1 MEPLAVSGTP
11 SSFAIALILCA
22 ALLHALWNAMVKG
35 AVDQPMT
42 LGLVNL
48 GHFLLG
54 IVMVSLFSIPA
65 AESWP
70 FLVAST
76 VIHFFYYGFLL
87 LAYRHGDLSQV
98 YPLARGVAP
107 VLVALGGWGI
117 AGEALP
123 LSGWIG
129 IALVSSGIA
138 ILLIGRR
145 ISFHGTALFAAFM
158 TGLIIAAY
166 TVVDGLG
173 VRTSQN
179 AFGYIGWLLVLESI
193 SAVFLLTWRR
203 QALMQTGPR
212 LIAVGIFGG
221 LLSAIAYGLAI
232 YAMSLTQLANVSA
245 IRESSVIMAALIG
258 VIWLGERPWKKRVI
272 AALVVA
278 AGIIVLASGG

>member
-1 MEPLAVSGTP
+1 MTGAP
-11 SSFAIALILCA
+11 STFAILLILCA

-35 AVDQPMT
+35 AGDQPMT
-42 LGLVNL
+42 MGLVNF

-54 IVMVSLFSIPA
+54 IVLVFAFAAPA

-70 FLVAST
+70 FLIGST
-76 VIHFFYYGFLL
+76 IIHFFYYGFLL

-107 VLVALGGWGI
+107 VLVALGGWSL
-117 AGEALP
+117 AGETLP
-123 LSGWIG
+123 FSAWVG
-129 IALVSSGIA
+129 IALVCGGIA
-138 ILLIGRR
+138 ILFLGRR
-145 ISFHGTALFAAFM
+145 QVSFHSTALVAAFM

-173 VRTSQN
+173 VRASRSP
-179 AFGYIGWLLVLESI
+179 FGYIGWLFVLESV
-193 SAVFLLTWRR
+193 SAVFLLIWRR
-203 QALMQTGPR
+203 ESVRRASMRTLAAGTT
-212 LIAVGIFGG
+212 GG

-258 VIWLGERPWKKRVI
+258 VIWFGERPWKARVI
-272 AALVVA
+272 AAVVVA
-278 AGIIVLASGG
+278 TGIIVLATGG